1 MYLHI
6 GKETVIDSKNVIG
19 FFNIEFIE
27 NTREYRGL
35 YDRLSEENKI
45 SSISDKQNKTLILT
59 QNGKIEKAYL
69 TNIGV
74 YTVAKRFI

>member
-6 GKETVIDSKNVIG
+6 GKETVLDSKSIIG
-19 FFNIEFIE
+19 FFNLDYIG
-27 NTREYRGL
+27 NTKEYRGL
-35 YDRLSEENKI
+35 YERLVEEKKI

-59 QNGKIEKAYL
+59 QKGKNEKAYL